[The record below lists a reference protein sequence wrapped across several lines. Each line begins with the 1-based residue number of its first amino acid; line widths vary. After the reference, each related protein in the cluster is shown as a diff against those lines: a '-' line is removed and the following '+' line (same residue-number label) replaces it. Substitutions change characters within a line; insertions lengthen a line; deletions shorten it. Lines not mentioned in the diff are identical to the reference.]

1 MKKQPVNEILSVYG
15 ATVSDDGS
23 VSSFGR
29 ETGIFVEETSPMT
42 YEIKENNSEDFS
54 LDSVDSILKEYGS
67 GLSDDGTILNQSGEK
82 TGVRV
87 LIRRKRGG
95 RRLIFESVNTGNVLS
110 IGALNR
116 GMVEEF
122 VEGFWVWKKI
132 KN

>member
-1 MKKQPVNEILSVYG
+1 
-15 ATVSDDGS
+15 
-23 VSSFGR
+23 
-29 ETGIFVEETSPMT
+29 MT

-67 GLSDDGTILNQSGEK
+67 GLSDDGTILNQRGEK

-110 IGALNR
+110 IGACDR
-116 GMVEEF
+116 RMVEEF